1 MMWWIWVLGGLALL
15 GLEALIPGGI
25 ILVFFG
31 VAGLLVG
38 VLVAAGMGGPL
49 WFQWL
54 LFSVVSIVS
63 LLTLRG
69 PIMRKMHLDT
79 KEPETVDTLLG
90 QKVLA
95 MEDLA
100 PGAEGKAELRGTS
113 WTAENVGDRPL
124 VRGQQGVVDR
134 VEGLK
139 LFVRAT

>member
-31 VAGLLVG
+31 VAALLVG
-38 VLVAAGMGGPL
+38 ALVAVGMGGPL

-113 WTAENVGDRPL
+113 WTAENIGDRPL
-124 VRGQQGVVDR
+124 ARGQHGVIDR